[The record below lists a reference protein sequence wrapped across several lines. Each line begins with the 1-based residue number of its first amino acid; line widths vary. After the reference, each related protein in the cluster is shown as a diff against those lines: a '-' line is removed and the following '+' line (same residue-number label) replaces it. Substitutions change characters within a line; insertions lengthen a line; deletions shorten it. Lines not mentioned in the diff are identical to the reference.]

1 MDGYEVMKIEGVSVR
16 LFNNYKLSSLHNAH
30 NISLASI
37 ILEFAQRFLRFFYF
51 RIETGGTGLNTIEQD
66 YV

>member
-37 ILEFAQRFLRFFYF
+37 ILEFAQRFLRFFY
-51 RIETGGTGLNTIEQD
+51 IETGGTGLNTIEQD